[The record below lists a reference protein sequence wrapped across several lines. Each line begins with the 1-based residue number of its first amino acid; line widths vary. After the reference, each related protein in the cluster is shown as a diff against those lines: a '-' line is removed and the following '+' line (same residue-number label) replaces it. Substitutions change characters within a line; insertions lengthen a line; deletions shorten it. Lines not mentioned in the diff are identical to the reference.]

1 MSDKKEKLFLYDI
14 TEKVTGIDRSDS
26 FFDSARK
33 EVERIINMLKVCRI
47 LENDKLEITK
57 GEEDASIKLLKSF
70 YENIELRELLSRSVN
85 STYKKDNKTKTGKIK
100 KSCMPLND
108 EEYELLKEHLL
119 QINLENCKDD
129 KEKEQ
134 IREYVKEME
143 NEEFYEKIYEAKGII
158 VKDLN
163 LINDNINSSEA
174 KRYYIN
180 KYIDTLNE
188 GLKKFREEIGAISRY
203 EKECNKIN
211 YNKQFKEKDI
221 DSFLEASLEAYLK
234 VNGVEVD

>member
-1 MSDKKEKLFLYDI
+1 LSDKKDKLFLYDI

-26 FFDSARK
+26 LFDSARK
-33 EVERIINMLKVCRI
+33 EVERIINMLKVCKI

-57 GEEDASIKLLKSF
+57 GEEDSPIKFLKSF
-70 YENIELRELLSRSVN
+70 YENIEMRELLSRLIN

-108 EEYELLKEHLL
+108 EEYELLKKHLL
-119 QINLENCKDD
+119 KINLENCEDD
-129 KEKEQ
+129 KQKEQ
-134 IREYVKEME
+134 IKEYVKEME
-143 NEEFYEKIYEAKGII
+143 NEEFYEKIDEAKGII

-163 LINDNINSSEA
+163 LINDNISSSEA

-188 GLKKFREEIGAISRY
+188 GLKKFRKEIEAISRY

-211 YNKQFKEKDI
+211 YNKQFNEKDI

>member
-1 MSDKKEKLFLYDI
+1 MSDKKDKLFLYDI

-26 FFDSARK
+26 LFDSARK
-33 EVERIINMLKVCRI
+33 EVERIINMLKVCKI

-57 GEEDASIKLLKSF
+57 GEEDSPIKFLKSF
-70 YENIELRELLSRSVN
+70 YENIEMRELLSRLIN

-108 EEYELLKEHLL
+108 EEYELLKKHLL
-119 QINLENCKDD
+119 KINLENCEDD
-129 KEKEQ
+129 KQKEQ
-134 IREYVKEME
+134 IKEYVKEME
-143 NEEFYEKIYEAKGII
+143 NEEFYEKIDEAKGII

-163 LINDNINSSEA
+163 LINDNISSSEA

-188 GLKKFREEIGAISRY
+188 GLKKFRKEIEAISRY

-211 YNKQFKEKDI
+211 YNKQFNEKDI